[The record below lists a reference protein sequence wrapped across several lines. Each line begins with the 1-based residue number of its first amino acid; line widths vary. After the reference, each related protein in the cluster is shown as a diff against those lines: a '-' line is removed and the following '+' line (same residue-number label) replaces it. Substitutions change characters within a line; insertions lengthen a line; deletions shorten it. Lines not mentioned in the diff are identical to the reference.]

1 MIQGGDGATLEEGM
15 SDGTLTSRQ
24 VVLARYIHGLPTS
37 EDFRIETAELAP
49 PDEGELRVRTLYASM
64 DPGTLARLGGQ
75 ASYAPALLPGEVIVS
90 ATVGEVVDSR
100 NELFAPGELVVG
112 SWGLRDAAVVGAR
125 GLRKVEPGPEPVSAE
140 LGVFG
145 IPGLTAYFGILE
157 LGKLRSRD
165 TVLVSSAAGAVGSI
179 AGQVARLHGARVVG
193 IAGGQAE
200 CQWLTKELGF
210 DAAIDRRAETDLA
223 GVIRKT
229 CPEGVGV
236 FLDNVGGAV
245 LDAALPNMAPRGR
258 VVLSGLVEDYG
269 VPVEQRRGL
278 KNTTYLFTHRLR
290 VEGFVVSDYADR
302 FVEARLSLRRWVQ
315 EGKLRYREH
324 MAEGLEAAP
333 AAFAELFRGESF
345 GRMLVRMGAGGG
357 PGAVSAA

>member
-1 MIQGGDGATLEEGM
+1 M

-24 VVLARYIHGLPTS
+24 VVLARYIHGRPTP
-37 EDFRIETAELAP
+37 EDFRIETVELALP
-49 PDEGELRVRTLYASM
+49 EEGEIRVRTLYASV

-75 ASYAPALLPGEVIVS
+75 ASYAPALLPGDVIIS

-112 SWGLRDAAVVGAR
+112 SWGLRDSAVVGAR

-157 LGKLRSRD
+157 LGKLRTGD

-193 IAGGQAE
+193 IAGGPAK
-200 CQWLTKELGF
+200 CQWLLEELGF
-210 DAAIDRRAETDLA
+210 DAAIDYRAEADLA
-223 GVIRKT
+223 AAIRRI
-229 CPEGVGV
+229 CPDGVGL

-245 LDAALPNMAPRGR
+245 LDAALPNMARRGR
-258 VVLSGLVEDYG
+258 VVLSGLVADYG
-269 VPVEQRRGL
+269 VPVEQRPGL
-278 KNTTYLFTHRLR
+278 KNATYLVTHRLR
-290 VEGFVVSDYADR
+290 VEGFVVFDYAER
-302 FVEARLSLRRWVQ
+302 FAEARLSLRRWVQ
-315 EGKLRYREH
+315 EGKLKYREH
-324 MAEGLEAAP
+324 VAEGLDTAP
-333 AAFAELFRGESF
+333 AAFAGLFRGENF
-345 GRMLVRMGAGGG
+345 GRMLVRVGTGGQTQ
-357 PGAVSAA
+357 A

>member
-1 MIQGGDGATLEEGM
+1 MPN
-15 SDGTLTSRQ
+15 GTLTSRQ
-24 VVLARYIHGLPTS
+24 VVLARYIHGLPAP

-49 PDEGELRVRTLYASM
+49 PEEGELRVRTLYASV
-64 DPGTLARLGGQ
+64 DPGTLARLGGH
-75 ASYAPALLPGEVIVS
+75 ASSAPALLPGEVIVS

-125 GLRKVEPGPEPVSAE
+125 GLRKVEPSPEPVSAE

-157 LGKLRSRD
+157 LGKLRSGD
-165 TVLVSSAAGAVGSI
+165 TVLVSAAAGAVGSV

-193 IAGGQAE
+193 IAGGRAE
-200 CQWLTKELGF
+200 CQWLEELAF
-210 DAAIDRRAETDLA
+210 DAVMDHRVETDLA
-223 GVIRKT
+223 GVIRKI

-258 VVLSGLVEDYG
+258 VVLSGLVADVG
-269 VPVEQRRGL
+269 VPVEQRPGL

-290 VEGFVVSDYADR
+290 VEGFVVSDYAVR
-302 FVEARLSLRRWVQ
+302 FAEARLELRRWVQ

-324 MAEGLEAAP
+324 VAEGLEAAA
-333 AAFAELFRGESF
+333 AAFAGLYRGENF
-345 GRMLVRMGAGGG
+345 GRMLVHLGASG
-357 PGAVSAA
+357 